1 MVDQVVEVEVVQV
14 LQVQEDLVIHPLL
27 VHHKEMMAEEALPQV
42 E

>member
-14 LQVQEDLVIHPLL
+14 LQVQEDLVTHLLL
-27 VHHKEMMAEEALPQV
+27 VLHKEIMVEEALLQV

>member
-14 LQVQEDLVIHPLL
+14 LQVQEDLVIHHL
-27 VHHKEMMAEEALPQV
+27 VKFHKEMMVEEVLLQV